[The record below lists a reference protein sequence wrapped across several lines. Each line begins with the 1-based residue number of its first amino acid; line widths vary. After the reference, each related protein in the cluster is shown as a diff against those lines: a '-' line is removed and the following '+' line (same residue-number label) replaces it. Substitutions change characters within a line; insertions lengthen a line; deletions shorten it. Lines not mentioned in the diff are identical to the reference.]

1 MIVRIVAR
9 KGGIEVLKAL
19 KNSELGWKDLMEAS
33 KQNSHTLSAR
43 TKDLISAG
51 LIKEELASDPESPR
65 KRKVY
70 TITDTGRRILELLE
84 EIGRVHKEGFGEDKE
99 LKEMEEDLEGANEP
113 K

>member
-1 MIVRIVAR
+1 MEIVRIVAR

-19 KNSELGWKDLMEAS
+19 KNSKLGWKDLMDVS

-43 TKDLISAG
+43 TKELISAE
-51 LIKEELASDPESPR
+51 LIKEELAPESDSPR

-84 EIGRVHKEGFGEDKE
+84 EIEKVYGEGVGEDKE
-99 LKEMEEDLEGANEP
+99 LREMEEDLEEE
-113 K
+113 